1 MKKYVISATVDNA
14 PGILTRVCQL
24 FNKRAYNLESVT
36 AGVTEN
42 QQVSRLTL
50 ITKVQEENQI
60 DQIIKQIRKLEN
72 VNKVVLMDNSNYLC
86 KEIMFVRVKAEIET
100 RPKIM
105 NVAEIFKAHI
115 ANVSPTDLVLQ
126 ITGDENKLAAFIEL
140 LKPFGILELV
150 SSGSIAI
157 QRGRNNE
164 V

>member
-1 MKKYVISATVDNA
+1 MKKYVISATIDNA

-60 DQIIKQIRKLEN
+60 NQIIKQIRKLEN
-72 VNKVVLMDNSNYLC
+72 VNSVMLMDNSNCIC

-126 ITGDENKLAAFIEL
+126 ITGDENKLIAFIEL